1 MQATKRN
8 LYRIKKMN
16 SSVKPKKNEDEYY
29 FQMGDGDEMPPTKTE
44 EVPLPEEDLDQNLM
58 G

>member
-1 MQATKRN
+1 
-8 LYRIKKMN
+8 MN